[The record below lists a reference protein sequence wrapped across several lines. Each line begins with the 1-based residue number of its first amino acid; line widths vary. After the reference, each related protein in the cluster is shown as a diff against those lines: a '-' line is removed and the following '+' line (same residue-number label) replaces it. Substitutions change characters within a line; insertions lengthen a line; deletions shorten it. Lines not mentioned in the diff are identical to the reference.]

1 MAEKLFCISVRFK
14 SGVPPFYYS
23 AGGFA
28 GYIFHFSFLGLVPL
42 FSRSSLGGEEN
53 PFAPTIN
60 EKAVNR
66 FGLPLLLS

>member
-42 FSRSSLGGEEN
+42 FSRSSLGGEH
-53 PFAPTIN
+53 T
-60 EKAVNR
+60 KSGNR